1 MNIRLIAVSLIA
13 VFAAWA
19 QKGGGGAP
27 IGAGGG
33 TSGSPGSSIGSPS
46 PGTMSRT
53 PSTMTSPGGAP
64 PIQTP
69 IFLSGKVM
77 MADGAPLPP
86 GISIQRVC
94 QGSPRTVA
102 YTDSKGNFSFQWG
115 DYAGITPDASEQS
128 SMGAMGGGA
137 GGLSATTAGGS
148 QVSNR
153 TATAM
158 IPQGGAMGG
167 SIGACEL
174 RASLAGYT
182 SDSVNLFM
190 HRSMDTPDV
199 GRIVLHRN
207 MAVQGV
213 AVSATSLNAPKDA
226 RKAYEHGL
234 VSLHKRKPAEAA
246 KDFEKAVGI
255 YPTYADAWVE
265 LGRLH
270 VADQQPEPAR
280 DAFKKALSA
289 DSKLVGPYLELGLM
303 AAREQKWQDSAE
315 YLDKAVQLDPVDFP
329 QAWYIDAVANFNLK
343 KLAPAEKSAREA
355 VRLDPQHRNP
365 RADYL
370 LGLVLMDKRDYAGAA
385 AQLKN
390 YLAMSPSADDQEQV
404 KKQLE
409 QLEKAQASQPSMAPD
424 SIF

>member
-19 QKGGGGAP
+19 QKGGGSAP
-27 IGAGGG
+27 IGGGGG
-33 TSGSPGSSIGSPS
+33 TSGPPGSSIGSPS

-94 QGSPRTVA
+94 QGLPRTVA

-115 DYAGITPDASEQS
+115 DYAGITPDASEPGS
-128 SMGAMGGGA
+128 FGNMGGG

-153 TATAM
+153 TSSAM
-158 IPQGGAMGG
+158 TSQGGPMGG

-190 HRSMDTPDV
+190 HRAMDNPDV

-207 MAVQGV
+207 TAVQGV

-234 VSLHKRKPAEAA
+234 VSLHKGKQAEAG

-270 VADQQPEPAR
+270 IADQRPEPAR
-280 DAFKKALSA
+280 EAFKKALGA

-303 AAREQKWQDSAE
+303 SAREQKWQDSAE

-343 KLAPAEKSAREA
+343 KLGPAEKSAREA

-370 LGLVLMDKRDYAGAA
+370 LGLVLMEKRDYAGAA
-385 AQLKN
+385 TELKN
-390 YLAMSPSADDQEQV
+390 YLAMSPSADIQEQV

-409 QLEKAQASQPSMAPD
+409 QIEQIGKAQAPQP
-424 SIF
+424 

>member
-1 MNIRLIAVSLIA
+1 MKMRLITASLIA
-13 VFAAWA
+13 VFSVWA
-19 QKGGGGAP
+19 QKGGGGAAP
-27 IGAGGG
+27 VGGG
-33 TSGSPGSSIGSPS
+33 TGTSGAPGSGIGSSSPGSL
-46 PGTMSRT
+46 SRT

-94 QGSPRTVA
+94 QGLPRTVA

-115 DYAGITPDASEQS
+115 DYAGITPDASEPG
-128 SMGAMGGGA
+128 SMGSMTGGG
-137 GGLSATTAGGS
+137 GGLSGMSGGGS
-148 QVSNR
+148 QMSNR
-153 TATAM
+153 SSSGM
-158 IPQGGAMGG
+158 GPQGGMMGG

-182 SDSVNLFM
+182 SDTVNLFM
-190 HRSMDTPDV
+190 HRAMDNPDV
-199 GRIVLHRN
+199 GRIILHRN
-207 MAVQGV
+207 TAVEGV

-234 VSLHKRKPAEAA
+234 ALLHKGKQADAG

-265 LGRLH
+265 LGRLR
-270 VADQQPEPAR
+270 VADQQAEPAR
-280 DAFKKALSA
+280 EAFKKAMSA

-303 AAREQKWQDSAE
+303 SAREQNWQDSAQF
-315 YLDKAVQLDPVDFP
+315 LDKALQLDPVDFP
-329 QAWYIDAVANFNLK
+329 QAWYVDAVANFNLK
-343 KLAPAEKSAREA
+343 KLEPAEKSARQA
-355 VRLDPQHRNP
+355 VKMDPQHRNP

-370 LGLVLMDKRDYAGAA
+370 LGLVLMEKRDYAGAA
-385 AQLKN
+385 AELKN
-390 YLAMSPSADDQEQV
+390 YLAMAPAADNHEEV
-404 KKQLE
+404 RKQLE
-409 QLEKAQASQPSMAPD
+409 QLEKFQAPQQ
-424 SIF
+424 